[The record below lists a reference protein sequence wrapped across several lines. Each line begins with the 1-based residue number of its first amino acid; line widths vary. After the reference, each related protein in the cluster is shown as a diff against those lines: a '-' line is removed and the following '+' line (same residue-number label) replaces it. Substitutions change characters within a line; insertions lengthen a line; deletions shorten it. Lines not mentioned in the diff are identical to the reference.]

1 MFGGDAFPGMPYG
14 IAVSGENGYWGA
26 SARTAELTALL
37 IQALTDGADASAIVR
52 EISEELT
59 NEYGPT
65 PDQMDFDE
73 DAYWEVMWERQQRM
87 WEEDAGLGGDV
98 GISLTEGDLGWRELV
113 VPGNVPTR
121 LGDTR
126 VEVVQTTTG
135 TVVIR
140 YRVVE

>member
-1 MFGGDAFPGMPYG
+1 MNSEGMPTG
-14 IAVSGENGYWGA
+14 IAVSGRNGYWGA
-26 SARTAELTALL
+26 STRTVELTALL
-37 IQALTDGADASAIVR
+37 IQALTDGADASAIVQ

-59 NEYGPT
+59 NEYCPT

-73 DAYWEVMWERQQRM
+73 DAYWEVMRERQQRM
-87 WEEDAGLGGDV
+87 WEEDAGLGGD
-98 GISLTEGDLGWRELV
+98 TEGDLDRGQCWRELV

-121 LGDTR
+121 LGDTM

-140 YRVVE
+140 YRVVK